1 MCPVH
6 SPFGACLDPFLPL
19 IPILCHREPALA
31 LTGQLSCL
39 QPLTSAQAL
48 IQNTQKFQVQ
58 IWRQLYFTA
67 YPDPNIYAQF
77 WWKTVLEWKYTQ
89 GGKRISRVTAHPPPP
104 PRRNFS
110 KAGAIQDLITY
121 MTYMSM
127 TYHIWQKVGM
137 PTTVRE
143 LRPEKT
149 TENGK
154 RNWFY
159 GQHIK

>member
-89 GGKRISRVTAHPPPP
+89 GGKRISRVTAHPTPPP
-104 PRRNFS
+104 EELLQSRSNPRSNN
-110 KAGAIQDLITY
+110 IYDIYVNDIPY
-121 MTYMSM
+121 MTKGGNANNSEG
-127 TYHIWQKVGM
+127 TQTRKDNRKWQKKLILW
-137 PTTVRE
+137 PT
-143 LRPEKT
+143 
-149 TENGK
+149 
-154 RNWFY
+154 
-159 GQHIK
+159 H